1 MNKINI
7 TPKKSLN
14 MGVIKFGLTAI
25 ATFCSAHVLS
35 TDWANLPSNIENGLT
50 IQKINYYRN
59 GEKHAELNQA
69 SIQQYALEGNVIGE
83 ISDNHFKGNTDITGF
98 SLNITDTPLRL
109 NRLIWAA
116 GSHSGNVIQN
126 SLTMSNVTEGYDL
139 NVSGGHS
146 YKGSAKGNSLNIT
159 NSTVD
164 EVPGGS
170 SRDGVA
176 DENKVNIVDS
186 DIRVI
191 HGGRTCFSPHGAK
204 NNYIEISGS
213 IASWVYDGE
222 SQGGDVSGNNVIVK
236 ANGNKKSLS
245 RGIMGGKSTSSTK
258 ANVNNNEVIII
269 GSDVEKSNEIDS
281 GVYGAF
287 AAYGNAN
294 NNKVTIKS
302 EGNNQAIINADVFG
316 ANNEGQNTF
325 DGPISTANGNEVN
338 ITGAI
343 VKGDIYIAKLAGSN
357 TSHGKLSITGDQ
369 HYRTQ
374 VESIYGGYSLSGEA
388 SQNSLTISNSDINGD
403 IYGGYINDGYG
414 KQASQNSLILDN
426 ITSSGNVYG
435 GYNEGSASH
444 TINNVITLKNVVKI
458 EGEVAGGMAKKDFY
472 GTPHSRDGKFK
483 VDNTI
488 KSDVNS
494 GNILNIYSHHA
505 MVKNV
510 KNFSAYNFY
519 LASNTQANN
528 NILITTGEDDIDL
541 RKSQINIYLNEDAL
555 NLKIGESI
563 NLIKSNKA
571 KILIDN
577 SMKNQQVKLGVG
589 DYVFDI
595 DADNNTLKA
604 TLVAKN
610 TNVYTKTALNKTVQ
624 FFHTNENKL
633 KLDYKLN
640 RTSTIKAQSNEDRFQ
655 LANDNDVKKVKTHP
669 ITSSYSLY

>member
-1 MNKINI
+1 M
-7 TPKKSLN
+7 
-14 MGVIKFGLTAI
+14 
-25 ATFCSAHVLS
+25 
-35 TDWANLPSNIENGLT
+35 
-50 IQKINYYRN
+50 
-59 GEKHAELNQA
+59 
-69 SIQQYALEGNVIGE
+69 
-83 ISDNHFKGNTDITGF
+83 
-98 SLNITDTPLRL
+98 
-109 NRLIWAA
+109 
-116 GSHSGNVIQN
+116 
-126 SLTMSNVTEGYDL
+126 
-139 NVSGGHS
+139 
-146 YKGSAKGNSLNIT
+146 
-159 NSTVD
+159 
-164 EVPGGS
+164 
-170 SRDGVA
+170 
-176 DENKVNIVDS
+176 
-186 DIRVI
+186 
-191 HGGRTCFSPHGAK
+191 
-204 NNYIEISGS
+204 
-213 IASWVYDGE
+213 
-222 SQGGDVSGNNVIVK
+222 
-236 ANGNKKSLS
+236 
-245 RGIMGGKSTSSTK
+245 
-258 ANVNNNEVIII
+258 
-269 GSDVEKSNEIDS
+269 
-281 GVYGAF
+281 
-287 AAYGNAN
+287 
-294 NNKVTIKS
+294 
-302 EGNNQAIINADVFG
+302 
-316 ANNEGQNTF
+316 
-325 DGPISTANGNEVN
+325 
-338 ITGAI
+338 
-343 VKGDIYIAKLAGSN
+343 
-357 TSHGKLSITGDQ
+357 
-369 HYRTQ
+369 
-374 VESIYGGYSLSGEA
+374 
-388 SQNSLTISNSDINGD
+388 
-403 IYGGYINDGYG
+403 
-414 KQASQNSLILDN
+414 
-426 ITSSGNVYG
+426 
-435 GYNEGSASH
+435 
-444 TINNVITLKNVVKI
+444 KNVVKI